1 MMPYVGIYWLTDAAE
16 RLLDEL
22 QRDSG
27 PPDAVSRQ
35 SEDEGRTTGEGVP
48 TPRPRA
54 TLSGVTR

>member
-22 QRDSG
+22 ERDSG

-35 SEDEGRTTGEGVP
+35 SEGEDLRGWGS
-48 TPRPRA
+48 TLA
-54 TLSGVTR
+54 SSSGDLSGATP